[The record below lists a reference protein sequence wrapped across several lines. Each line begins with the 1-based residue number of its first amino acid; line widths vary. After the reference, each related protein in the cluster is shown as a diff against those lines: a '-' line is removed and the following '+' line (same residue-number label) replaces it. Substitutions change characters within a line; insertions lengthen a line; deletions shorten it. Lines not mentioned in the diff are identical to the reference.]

1 MGQRIVSNYLKNL
14 SNIEKNW
21 KESMKQSELGC
32 IDRIFRD
39 ENYKDLLKEELTKNW
54 ILETLKLEKK
64 MKKFK
69 ECTTLIM
76 VGSGMYPYSMLDTY
90 RRFPHIKQVGLD
102 KDDRCVLISK
112 ELIKRCN
119 LENSIQILNAD
130 SIEYNYSSLLDEDLV
145 FLSCDID
152 NIDETYN
159 KILETSKA
167 QPYVC
172 APGKLAWLTNTF
184 KF

>member
-1 MGQRIVSNYLKNL
+1 MEQIIVSNYLKNL
-14 SNIEKNW
+14 SNVQKNW
-21 KESMKQSELGC
+21 KEAMKQSELGC
-32 IDRIFRD
+32 VDRIFRD

-54 ILETLKLEKK
+54 IVETLKLEKK

-69 ECTTLIM
+69 ECNTLIM

-119 LENSIQILNAD
+119 LENNIQIFNTD
-130 SIEYNYSSLLDEDLV
+130 STDYDYSNLLDEDLV

-159 KILETSKA
+159 KVLQTSRA

-172 APGKLAWLTNTF
+172 APGKLAWLVNSTNF
-184 KF
+184 